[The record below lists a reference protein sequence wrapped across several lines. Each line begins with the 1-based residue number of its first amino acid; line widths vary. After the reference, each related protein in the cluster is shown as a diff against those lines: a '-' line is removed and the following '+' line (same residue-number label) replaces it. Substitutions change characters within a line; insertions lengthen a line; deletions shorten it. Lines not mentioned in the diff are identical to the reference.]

1 LACGGGTAAF
11 PNAIRVDNQAPRV
24 TELDI
29 IRPNQY
35 YNAAFV
41 PSQAAGGGPTVVN
54 PPNGCTAPCART
66 VDYGVDSQQ
75 TGTNTK
81 FFAGVPGGTLVDVT
95 ANFGPLPESPTANTN
110 VFNLQTTDALTNSRS
125 VFATTTATTVATIAT
140 AGANL
145 LFGIDN
151 TAPTQAV
158 AGPPNNS
165 TNCLFAPPSNP
176 ASCAGQTGW
185 TVSFSDAGIG
195 PSGFNV
201 NPVQTKLELILATG
215 ITCYNATVTPATAL
229 ANCTTNG
236 GIVQDDGVST
246 LPTTNGYWRI
256 TTTVTDAANNVSTQS
271 VIVTLNDNV
280 APVAG
285 GISSPASIAGG
296 TAVTFSSALQD
307 NVELGDVTG
316 ATTFT
321 GAGFTL
327 IDSRQAIGTYGP
339 DAIVNTSPG
348 TFNIA
353 SFVRSV
359 ETTAAGGL
367 PTGAVSPATIF
378 EYAAR
383 DVAGVQ
389 LNNLVAD
396 GCPPA
401 GAADGTTTQN
411 CILRNVNISAAVN
424 LGSNN
429 TFPAFTALNTAN
441 GTNPLW
447 GLFLQA
453 APSNATVC
461 TKANAVACAPAQPF
475 TTTLTAT
482 VTGQAA
488 VFANPF
494 SRVVF
499 AFQDANG
506 RWVPIGTAAVTV
518 TDNTVT
524 STRTFTY
531 TLTWT
536 PTGLPTYAA
545 PVRAIGVASTGSALL
560 TGTQV
565 VNLTAT

>member
-1 LACGGGTAAF
+1 
-11 PNAIRVDNQAPRV
+11 
-24 TELDI
+24 
-29 IRPNQY
+29 
-35 YNAAFV
+35 
-41 PSQAAGGGPTVVN
+41 VN
-54 PPNGCTAPCART
+54 
-66 VDYGVDSQQ
+66 
-75 TGTNTK
+75 
-81 FFAGVPGGTLVDVT
+81 
-95 ANFGPLPESPTANTN
+95 
-110 VFNLQTTDALTNSRS
+110 
-125 VFATTTATTVATIAT
+125 
-140 AGANL
+140 
-145 LFGIDN
+145 
-151 TAPTQAV
+151 
-158 AGPPNNS
+158 
-165 TNCLFAPPSNP
+165 
-176 ASCAGQTGW
+176 
-185 TVSFSDAGIG
+185 
-195 PSGFNV
+195 
-201 NPVQTKLELILATG
+201 TKLELILASG
-215 ITCYNATVTPATAL
+215 ITCYNATATPASAL
-229 ANCTTNG
+229 ANCTTNNG
-236 GIVQDDGVST
+236 FVADDGVTT
-246 LPTTNGYWRI
+246 LPTTNGYWRL
-256 TTTVTDAANNVSTQS
+256 TTTVTDAANNTSTAS

-280 APVAG
+280 PPVAG
-285 GISSPASIAGG
+285 GISSPASITGG
-296 TAVTFSSALQD
+296 GAATFSSALQD

-353 SFVRSV
+353 SFIRSV
-359 ETTAAGGL
+359 ETTSGAGL

-429 TFPAFTALNTAN
+429 TFPVSPLAALN

-447 GLFLQA
+447 GLFVHA

-475 TTTLTAT
+475 STVLTAT
-482 VTGQAA
+482 VTGPAA
-488 VFANPF
+488 TFANPF
-494 SRVVF
+494 ARVVF

-518 TDNTVT
+518 SDNTVT

-545 PVRAIGVASTGSALL
+545 PVRAIGVPSNGSAVLSQ
-560 TGTQV
+560 TQAV
-565 VNLTAT
+565 SLTAT

>member
-1 LACGGGTAAF
+1 M
-11 PNAIRVDNQAPRV
+11 P
-24 TELDI
+24 
-29 IRPNQY
+29 
-35 YNAAFV
+35 
-41 PSQAAGGGPTVVN
+41 
-54 PPNGCTAPCART
+54 
-66 VDYGVDSQQ
+66 
-75 TGTNTK
+75 TGT
-81 FFAGVPGGTLVDVT
+81 
-95 ANFGPLPESPTANTN
+95 
-110 VFNLQTTDALTNSRS
+110 
-125 VFATTTATTVATIAT
+125 
-140 AGANL
+140 
-145 LFGIDN
+145 
-151 TAPTQAV
+151 
-158 AGPPNNS
+158 
-165 TNCLFAPPSNP
+165 
-176 ASCAGQTGW
+176 
-185 TVSFSDAGIG
+185 
-195 PSGFNV
+195 
-201 NPVQTKLELILATG
+201 
-215 ITCYNATVTPATAL
+215 
-229 ANCTTNG
+229 
-236 GIVQDDGVST
+236 
-246 LPTTNGYWRI
+246 
-256 TTTVTDAANNVSTQS
+256 
-271 VIVTLNDNV
+271 
-280 APVAG
+280 
-285 GISSPASIAGG
+285 
-296 TAVTFSSALQD
+296 
-307 NVELGDVTG
+307 
-316 ATTFT
+316 
-321 GAGFTL
+321 
-327 IDSRQAIGTYGP
+327 
-339 DAIVNTSPG
+339 
-348 TFNIA
+348 
-353 SFVRSV
+353 
-359 ETTAAGGL
+359 
-367 PTGAVSPATIF
+367 VSPATIF

-441 GTNPLW
+441 ATNPLW

-453 APSNATVC
+453 PPSNATVC

-494 SRVVF
+494 ARVVF

-545 PVRAIGVASTGSALL
+545 PVRAIGIAQTGSALL

>member
-1 LACGGGTAAF
+1 
-11 PNAIRVDNQAPRV
+11 
-24 TELDI
+24 
-29 IRPNQY
+29 
-35 YNAAFV
+35 
-41 PSQAAGGGPTVVN
+41 
-54 PPNGCTAPCART
+54 
-66 VDYGVDSQQ
+66 
-75 TGTNTK
+75 
-81 FFAGVPGGTLVDVT
+81 
-95 ANFGPLPESPTANTN
+95 
-110 VFNLQTTDALTNSRS
+110 
-125 VFATTTATTVATIAT
+125 
-140 AGANL
+140 
-145 LFGIDN
+145 
-151 TAPTQAV
+151 
-158 AGPPNNS
+158 
-165 TNCLFAPPSNP
+165 
-176 ASCAGQTGW
+176 
-185 TVSFSDAGIG
+185 
-195 PSGFNV
+195 
-201 NPVQTKLELILATG
+201 
-215 ITCYNATVTPATAL
+215 
-229 ANCTTNG
+229 
-236 GIVQDDGVST
+236 
-246 LPTTNGYWRI
+246 
-256 TTTVTDAANNVSTQS
+256 
-271 VIVTLNDNV
+271 VIVTLNDNL

-285 GISSPASIAGG
+285 GISSPSSIAGG
-296 TAVTFSSALQD
+296 AAVTFSSALQD

-321 GAGFTL
+321 GAAFTL
-327 IDSRQAIGTYGP
+327 IDSRQALGTYGP
-339 DAIVNTSPG
+339 DAFTATSPG
-348 TFNIA
+348 TFNVA

-424 LGSNN
+424 LGSAN

-447 GLFLQA
+447 GLFVHA

-475 TTTLTAT
+475 STVLTAT
-482 VTGQAA
+482 LTGQAA

-506 RWVPIGTAAVTV
+506 RWVPIGTATVTV
-518 TDNTVT
+518 SDNTVT

-545 PVRAIGVASTGSALL
+545 PVRAIGIAQTGSALL
-560 TGTQV
+560 SGTQV

>member
-1 LACGGGTAAF
+1 
-11 PNAIRVDNQAPRV
+11 VDNQ
-24 TELDI
+24 
-29 IRPNQY
+29 
-35 YNAAFV
+35 
-41 PSQAAGGGPTVVN
+41 QA
-54 PPNGCTAPCART
+54 
-66 VDYGVDSQQ
+66 
-75 TGTNTK
+75 GTNTQ
-81 FFAGVPGGTLVDVT
+81 FFAGPAAGPLVNVS
-95 ANFGPLPESPTANTN
+95 ANFGQLPESVTANTN
-110 VFNLQTTDALTNSRS
+110 VFSLTTADALTNSRT
-125 VFATTTATTVATIAT
+125 VFATATATTLSTSATGT
-140 AGANL
+140 NL

-158 AGPPNNS
+158 TGPPNNS
-165 TNCLFAPPSNP
+165 TNCTLAAPGNP
-176 ASCAGQTGW
+176 ASCNPATGW

-195 PSGFNV
+195 PSGFGPSPV
-201 NPVQTKLELILATG
+201 NTKLELILASG
-215 ITCYNATVTPATAL
+215 ITCYNATATPASAL
-229 ANCTTNG
+229 ANCTTNNG
-236 GIVQDDGVST
+236 FVADDGVTT
-246 LPTTNGYWRI
+246 LPTTNGYWRL
-256 TTTVTDAANNVSTQS
+256 TTTVTDAANNTSTAS

-280 APVAG
+280 PPVAG
-285 GISSPASIAGG
+285 GISSPASITGG
-296 TAVTFSSALQD
+296 GAATFSSALQD

-353 SFVRSV
+353 SFIRSV
-359 ETTAAGGL
+359 ETTSGAGL

-429 TFPAFTALNTAN
+429 TFPVSPLAALN

-447 GLFLQA
+447 GLFVHA

-475 TTTLTAT
+475 STVLTAT
-482 VTGQAA
+482 VTGPAA
-488 VFANPF
+488 TFANPF
-494 SRVVF
+494 ARVVF

-518 TDNTVT
+518 SDNTVT

-545 PVRAIGVASTGSALL
+545 PVRAIGVPSNGSAVLSQ
-560 TGTQV
+560 TQAV
-565 VNLTAT
+565 SLTAT